1 MPIQSISSRFR
12 VLPQHQL
19 LARLFWMRCLAL
31 AVQLLLIVATVFWIG
46 LDLPLP
52 ALLAVVGVQC
62 LLNVFT
68 WWRMRSA
75 RPAQD
80 FELWLQLLADV
91 SALTALLYFAGGAT
105 NPFVSFYLPAL
116 AVAAAILPGRYA
128 FALALYSLA
137 GYSALTYFYQ
147 PLHIHDHDQAMAYH
161 LAGMWLNFVV
171 SAALITWFVTRMS
184 ATVREHTAQLAL
196 AREQQLQGER
206 IVALGTQAASAAHEM
221 STPLSTVAVIAG
233 ELRVEANRNAAL
245 AMHREDL
252 AIVEE
257 QIAACKT
264 ALDRMSMHIQPAA
277 NTARIALAAWLK
289 NLVDAWR
296 LRHPATVVKTIL
308 SADPAWIAEQQIVSQ
323 ILLTLLDNAAQ
334 TGGRVEV
341 RLSVSAQQA
350 VIEVNDNGAGI
361 DSGLLKRLGYEPV
374 RSNTGGKGIGLML
387 AFASARQIGAR
398 IVLSSMPPNGTRVQL
413 TLQLATGTKAGTSA
427 GTTT

>member
-1 MPIQSISSRFR
+1 MFIPSFSSRLR

-31 AVQLLLIVATVFWIG
+31 TVQLLLIVAAVFWIG

-52 ALLAVVGVQC
+52 ALLSVVGVQC
-62 LLNVFT
+62 LINAFT
-68 WWRMRSA
+68 WWRMRNV
-75 RPAQD
+75 RPAPD

-91 SALTALLYFAGGAT
+91 TALTALLYFAGGAT

-184 ATVREHTAQLAL
+184 ATVREHSAQLAL

-233 ELRVEANRNAAL
+233 ELRVEASRNAAL

-277 NTARIALAAWLK
+277 STARIALAAWLK
-289 NLVDAWR
+289 SLVDGWR

-308 SADPAWIAEQQIVSQ
+308 SADTAWIAEQQIVSQ

-341 RLSVSAQQA
+341 RLSVTAQQA

-361 DSGLLKRLGYEPV
+361 DAGLLKRLGYEPV
-374 RSNTGGKGIGLML
+374 RSHTGGKGIGLML

-398 IVLSSMPPNGTRVQL
+398 IVLSSTPPNGTRVQL
-413 TLQLATGTKAGTSA
+413 TLPLTPGARP
-427 GTTT
+427 